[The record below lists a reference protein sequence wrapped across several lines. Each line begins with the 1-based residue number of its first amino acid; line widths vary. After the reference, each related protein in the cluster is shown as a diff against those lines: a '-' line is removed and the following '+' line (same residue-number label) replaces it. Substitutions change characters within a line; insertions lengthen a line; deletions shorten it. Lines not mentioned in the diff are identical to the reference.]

1 MCGTCSPAAPSAH
14 VQYPLGSTSKKS
26 QGLLWQTVLKSL
38 GLRPRLSRCGPSGSG
53 RRSRMVGRQL
63 RGTLRSSNEPAWGRD
78 PRRQNLRRRTGRPC
92 LGGVSFRGSSQRR
105 ARGHGTSVRLRFR
118 MCPAF
123 PRGGQRR
130 REPRAG
136 QVHRRDVMGEPCL
149 KEGAGLRDASVQG
162 RTWYTGIIRQLL
174 RDTSFPHV

>member
-1 MCGTCSPAAPSAH
+1 MGDGSEASRSAPPA
-14 VQYPLGSTSKKS
+14 
-26 QGLLWQTVLKSL
+26 
-38 GLRPRLSRCGPSGSG
+38 LSRCGPSGSG

-63 RGTLRSSNEPAWGRD
+63 RGTLRSSSEPAWGRD
-78 PRRQNLRRRTGRPC
+78 PRRQNPRRRTGRGC
-92 LGGVSFRGSSQRR
+92 LGGVSVRGSSQRR

-118 MCPAF
+118 MYPAF
-123 PRGGQRR
+123 PRGGLRR

-162 RTWYTGIIRQLL
+162 RTWYIGIIRQSYFVTLHFL
-174 RDTSFPHV
+174 MCKTRGINNMCLVGLFRR